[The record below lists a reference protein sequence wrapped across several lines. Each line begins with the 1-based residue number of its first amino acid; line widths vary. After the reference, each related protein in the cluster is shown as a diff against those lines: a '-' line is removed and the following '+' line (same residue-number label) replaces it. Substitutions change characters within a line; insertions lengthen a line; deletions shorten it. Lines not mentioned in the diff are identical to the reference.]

1 MTDYCFE
8 ILCKRIADWRFEVND
23 NWFYSCAAHL
33 GSMKQTLSM
42 LGLKVDWVGNT
53 LHLARPEIYGPQD
66 EKKK

>member
-1 MTDYCFE
+1 M
-8 ILCKRIADWRFEVND
+8 IIGSIHVLL
-23 NWFYSCAAHL
+23 HL